1 MLSAKKVERTT
12 KPGRYPCGLIKGLLL
27 QVTESGTK
35 SWILRYQLR
44 GDARWLGLGSA
55 ADFSL
60 KEARE
65 RARQARQLLADGID
79 PLERKRADEAAAK
92 LAAARKLTFR
102 EAAQRYFDQNESKWR
117 SASYR
122 DQFLSTLAQH
132 VYPVLADMDVA
143 AIETGDVLRAIE
155 PLWKSK
161 TITADRTRNRI
172 EQVIDWAV
180 VRGHRPPGDNPA
192 RWRGHLD
199 QVLPAAR
206 RVAPVA
212 HFKAMDY
219 RGLPAFMAK
228 LRQDDTVAAR
238 ALEFLILTA
247 ARTGEVTGAKWDEI
261 NFTDKTWTVPADRIK
276 AHREHRV
283 PLSAAVIALLKK
295 LPEEKGNPHV
305 FIRLNHMALRRVMA
319 RMGQKGATTVH
330 GFRSTFS
337 NWAHEQTAHASHTI
351 ELSLAHNVGT
361 EVERAYRRTDL
372 VSKRA
377 ALMESWSKYCST
389 PTKAAGDV
397 IPMRAAR

>member
-1 MLSAKKVERTT
+1 
-12 KPGRYPCGLIKGLLL
+12 
-27 QVTESGTK
+27 
-35 SWILRYQLR
+35 
-44 GDARWLGLGSA
+44 
-55 ADFSL
+55 
-60 KEARE
+60 
-65 RARQARQLLADGID
+65 
-79 PLERKRADEAAAK
+79 
-92 LAAARKLTFR
+92 
-102 EAAQRYFDQNESKWR
+102 
-117 SASYR
+117 
-122 DQFLSTLAQH
+122 
-132 VYPVLADMDVA
+132 
-143 AIETGDVLRAIE
+143 
-155 PLWKSK
+155 
-161 TITADRTRNRI
+161 
-172 EQVIDWAV
+172 
-180 VRGHRPPGDNPA
+180 
-192 RWRGHLD
+192 
-199 QVLPAAR
+199 
-206 RVAPVA
+206 
-212 HFKAMDY
+212 
-219 RGLPAFMAK
+219 MAK